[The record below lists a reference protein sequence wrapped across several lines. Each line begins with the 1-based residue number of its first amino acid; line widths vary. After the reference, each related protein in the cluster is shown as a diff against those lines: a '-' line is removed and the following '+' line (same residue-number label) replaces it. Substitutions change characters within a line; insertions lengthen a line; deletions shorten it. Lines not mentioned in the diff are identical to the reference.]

1 MKVGIIMGSKSD
13 LDTMKKA
20 STVLDEFNI
29 PYEMVIASAHR
40 TPEAVK
46 NFVTRLEGEGAIA
59 FIAGAG
65 AAAHL
70 PGVVASFTT
79 LPVIG
84 IPLNATALKGIDSL
98 LAIVQMPSGMPVATI
113 TAFNGEKHDTI
124 LGKGVLNNKI
134 SSFFFEL
141 LKKEGVPTHFVRR
154 EDDRN
159 QTVLALKIVPLEVI
173 VRNIAAGSMAKRFG
187 IEEGTPLKHPILEFC
202 YKNDEL
208 GDPFAN
214 EFQITALGWA
224 TQEQL
229 DVISTIT
236 LKVNDIL
243 KKFLATKNVT
253 LVDFKVEFGTHNGE
267 VLLGDEISPD
277 TCRFWDAT
285 TGEKLDKDRFR
296 RDLGNIE
303 EAYKEMLFRLTGERA

>member
-1 MKVGIIMGSKSD
+1 MANID
-13 LDTMKKA
+13 LEKLTLLYEGKA
-20 STVLDEFNI
+20 KQVYQTDNKDE
-29 PYEMVIASAHR
+29 Y
-40 TPEAVK
+40 
-46 NFVTRLEGEGAIA
+46 
-59 FIAGAG
+59 
-65 AAAHL
+65 
-70 PGVVASFTT
+70 
-79 LPVIG
+79 
-84 IPLNATALKGIDSL
+84 
-98 LAIVQMPSGMPVATI
+98 IVHYKDDA

-159 QTVLALKIVPLEVI
+159 QTVLTLDIIPLEVI

-208 GDPFAN
+208 GDP
-214 EFQITALGWA
+214 LGWA
-224 TQEQL
+224 TQAQL

-253 LVDFKVEFGTHNGE
+253 LVDFKLEFGTHNGE